1 MRSSD
6 MNADTSSG
14 GPDSE
19 TQNQIQNAKVHAR
32 AHARGARAKAYALDV
47 DAGRHVRDLFLKE
60 ILPRLKLEKD
70 AVVASYISIH
80 DELDTRPLLTA
91 LEERG
96 FRPAAPCI
104 VERDR
109 PLVFRAHDVFGGL
122 VPGKF
127 GSIPE
132 PPVSAPE
139 LEPDLLLVP
148 LLAFNRS
155 GHRLGYGRG
164 YYDRTLE
171 SLRKRRVI
179 VAVGL
184 AFAAQEMLSLPVSDN
199 DQRLDWIVT
208 EKEVIRPAP

>member
-1 MRSSD
+1 V
-6 MNADTSSG
+6 NADMSAV

-19 TQNQIQNAKVHAR
+19 IQSEIQTAKNHAR

-47 DAGRHVRDLFLKE
+47 AAGRHVRDLFLQGV
-60 ILPRLKLEKD
+60 LPHLKLMKD
-70 AVVASYISIH
+70 AVVASYVSIH
-80 DELDTRPLLTA
+80 DELDTRPLLEA
-91 LEERG
+91 LESRG
-96 FRPAAPCI
+96 FRAAAPCI
-104 VERDR
+104 VERDS

-132 PPVSAPE
+132 PPLAAPE

-148 LLAFNRS
+148 LLAFDRRC
-155 GHRLGYGRG
+155 HRLGYGRG
-164 YYDRTLE
+164 YYDRTLAA
-171 SLRKRRVI
+171 LRARRAI

-184 AFAAQEMLSLPVSDN
+184 AFAAQEMLSLPVSDT

-208 EKEVIRPAP
+208 EKELIRPAP

>member
-1 MRSSD
+1 
-6 MNADTSSG
+6 MNADMSAV
-14 GPDSE
+14 GPDTE
-19 TQNQIQNAKVHAR
+19 KQAEIQNAKAHAR
-32 AHARGARAKAYALDV
+32 AHAKGARAKAYALDV
-47 DAGRHVRDLFLKE
+47 DAGRHVRDIFLKE
-60 ILPRLKLEKD
+60 LLPRLGMEPG

-80 DELDTRPLLTA
+80 DELDSRPLLTA
-91 LEERG
+91 LEEKG

-122 VPGKF
+122 RPGKF

-132 PPVSAPE
+132 PPASAPQ

-148 LLAFNRS
+148 LLAFNRH

-171 SLRKRRVI
+171 ELRFRRDI

-184 AFAAQEMLSLPVSDN
+184 AFAAQEMLSLPVTDN

-208 EKEVIRPAP
+208 EKELIRPAP